1 MSNKGGCGQSVFN
14 IFLVLFFLKLSHMN
28 TLPVRKTEYAVKLTR
43 NFQVG
48 CPGDGASEQIFES

>member
-1 MSNKGGCGQSVFN
+1 MS
-14 IFLVLFFLKLSHMN
+14 

-48 CPGDGASEQIFES
+48 YPGDGASEQIFES